1 MEWMVIQTALL
12 WCHGARPKSRAY
24 QKTIVDQE
32 HFVEDERIVQY
43 KTLQS
48 GVLMKEKRVGG

>member
-1 MEWMVIQTALL
+1 MDGNSNGRALV
-12 WCHGARPKSRAY
+12 SRGPY